1 MNNKKI
7 LCLGNNTEDTDI
19 RAKLVAREQNLEY
32 HGLITEVKEI
42 SSGCYQTSFY
52 DMSYG
57 ELIELSKQIDDVIIL
72 DQPKD
77 SYFDEHAFYQTISLG
92 KYLKSGSNVI
102 FLDES
107 LNFTVEDDVKI
118 NKSICILPFIQ
129 SVSLNGN
136 YTVCCRSY
144 TPISKVEPT
153 INYSSDANRNLIKQ
167 KMLAGEKLDQYCKIC
182 YDLEDKKIISPRIT
196 QTIEWTNRLNI
207 KNVNEL
213 TKITDPVYYEIR
225 ASNQCNLM
233 CRMCNPESSSLI
245 EKENQKLKIFD
256 ESKHQYT
263 GFDHVNIDKVEKL
276 YVAGGEPTI
285 MPELYKFLED
295 CIEKKKTNFEIQLNT
310 NAVSLNKKFKS
321 LLKYFNNFNFEIS
334 IDGYGLVNQYVR
346 WPTKWDKLVNNID
359 YIHSQG
365 HSISFNSVV
374 SIYNIASLDS
384 IIEFLSNRYKKVP
397 IHLSPVMF
405 TYLEKDILSP
415 YIFPDAKLI
424 IANLDKIKKL
434 EVYHNDLVLKNKVD
448 EYQNYFN
455 TKHVIDLSTLS
466 AFFEYNDKL
475 DSSRN
480 IKMIDYIPELE
491 QYRTLIN
498 RK

>member
-1 MNNKKI
+1 
-7 LCLGNNTEDTDI
+7 
-19 RAKLVAREQNLEY
+19 
-32 HGLITEVKEI
+32 
-42 SSGCYQTSFY
+42 
-52 DMSYG
+52 
-57 ELIELSKQIDDVIIL
+57 
-72 DQPKD
+72 
-77 SYFDEHAFYQTISLG
+77 
-92 KYLKSGSNVI
+92 
-102 FLDES
+102 
-107 LNFTVEDDVKI
+107 
-118 NKSICILPFIQ
+118 
-129 SVSLNGN
+129 
-136 YTVCCRSY
+136 
-144 TPISKVEPT
+144 
-153 INYSSDANRNLIKQ
+153 
-167 KMLAGEKLDQYCKIC
+167 
-182 YDLEDKKIISPRIT
+182 
-196 QTIEWTNRLNI
+196 
-207 KNVNEL
+207 
-213 TKITDPVYYEIR
+213 
-225 ASNQCNLM
+225 
-233 CRMCNPESSSLI
+233 
-245 EKENQKLKIFD
+245 
-256 ESKHQYT
+256 
-263 GFDHVNIDKVEKL
+263 
-276 YVAGGEPTI
+276 